1 MTLQE
6 INLIYNTTKY
16 GVLYIKIVQK
26 AIHENR
32 TKLKKDNLLYVYYE
46 AHHILPRSLYPN
58 YAIFKNNKWNK
69 ILLTAKEH
77 FICHIL
83 LMKHYRK
90 INNRNGYIKMSKAI
104 KILSKNYS
112 KNSKKYEQYKL
123 NLSHSEETKLKI
135 GRANKGRIIGPWSS
149 SHREYMDKNP
159 YTHSEE
165 TKLKIGRASK
175 GRTMSEENKQ
185 LISKRFSEPH
195 TDKHKKNLSKNWNK
209 EAKRN
214 SKIIQ
219 IFNEHKKLIFT
230 SSTNFALFCSDN
242 NLPFGMFV
250 KSYKNNGEP
259 LYINSTNS
267 VKGKANKKG
276 YLKFTGW
283 YAKLS

>member
-90 INNRNGYIKMSKAI
+90 KNNRNGYIKMSKAI

-123 NLSHSEETKLKI
+123 NLS
-135 GRANKGRIIGPWSS
+135 
-149 SHREYMDKNP
+149 
-159 YTHSEE
+159 HSEE